1 MYIFETNDNIVVYVK
16 RRISGICSH
25 VCVCRYSVLPRKQR
39 DLWTLY
45 ALSYNHSPLSRR
57 ALTHTQTTKDDV
69 EIVFVFFQLRWQY
82 HWRNFFPVFKGLF
95 GLPII
100 TVIGYLSIFGI
111 LIFKNTGVTASFS
124 NYRKY
129 HTSANTEV
137 RYFCMFKTT
146 LFSSHVR
153 HGYLCI
159 TLSLSY
165 FWNCF
170 SMVNIYW
177 CIMLHC

>member
-1 MYIFETNDNIVVYVK
+1 MYVYVGTLCCQEN
-16 RRISGICSH
+16 SAICEP
-25 VCVCRYSVLPRKQR
+25 CTRYLTIILHTVVALWHTRKPPKTM
-39 DLWTLY
+39 LKLY
-45 ALSYNHSPLSRR
+45 L
-57 ALTHTQTTKDDV
+57 
-69 EIVFVFFQLRWQY
+69 FFFQLRWQY